1 VPEGSAGPQRGG
13 NVGPQRGGNVGPQRG
28 GNVGPQRG
36 GLVIVDKPAG
46 LTSHDVVARVRKLA
60 GTRRVGHAGTLDP
73 MATGVLLVGVGRAT
87 RLLGHL
93 AAHDKDY
100 LATMRLGVTTSS
112 DDAQGEPLTHLPADR
127 VAASNVVAAMKAFA
141 GEIEQRPPAV
151 SAIKVDGVRAYT
163 RARSGE
169 DVVLAMRRVT
179 VSRFEAI
186 DFRPNA
192 ELGVLDVDVEV
203 TCSSGTYIRALA
215 RDVGT
220 ALGVG
225 GHLAALRRTRVGA
238 FDLSTA
244 RTLPELET
252 AFTLT
257 PLDIVAASAFVRRD
271 LDAEQALAL
280 SHGAKL
286 SASGK
291 GDEPVAAFGPDG
303 VLVALLE
310 DRGDIARALAVFVG

>member
-1 VPEGSAGPQRGG
+1 MPANAESCPHIAGQRADVRPRGAGDFNVDIEHAELGVGPEGSRLESGDRDPPHRKHDVLTRPRPCVGTHAVDLDRADRRGALLDLAGEGLHHG
-13 NVGPQRGGNVGPQRG
+13 NNVGDTNVMGCCAGEPLARTAAHH
-28 GNVGPQRG
+28 VG
-36 GLVIVDKPAG
+36 VA
-46 LTSHDVVARVRKLA
+46 DVVAV
-60 GTRRVGHAGTLDP
+60 
-73 MATGVLLVGVGRAT
+73 M
-87 RLLGHL
+87 
-93 AAHDKDY
+93 
-100 LATMRLGVTTSS
+100 
-112 DDAQGEPLTHLPADR
+112 Q
-127 VAASNVVAAMKAFA
+127 AFT

-169 DVVLAMRRVT
+169 DVVLAVRRVT
-179 VSRFEAI
+179 VTRFEATA
-186 DFRPNA
+186 FRPDA

-238 FDLSTA
+238 FDLSAA

-257 PLDIVAASAFVRRD
+257 PLDVVAASAFARRD
-271 LDAEQALAL
+271 LDAEQALAV

-286 SASGK
+286 SASGIE
-291 GDEPVAAFGPDG
+291 GEPVAAFGPDG
-303 VLVALLE
+303 AMVALLE
-310 DRGDIARALAVFVG
+310 DRGDVARALA

>member
-1 VPEGSAGPQRGG
+1 MPKGSGEQPQRGG
-13 NVGPQRGGNVGPQRG
+13 VV
-28 GNVGPQRG
+28 V
-36 GLVIVDKPAG
+36 VDKPAG
-46 LTSHDVVARVRKLA
+46 LTSHDVVARVRRLA

-93 AAHDKDY
+93 ALHDKDY
-100 LATMRLGVTTSS
+100 LATMRLGVTTST
-112 DDAQGEPLTHLPADR
+112 DDAEGQPLTHAQADQLAAQD
-127 VAASNVVAAMKAFA
+127 VAAAMKAFA

-151 SAIKVDGVRAYT
+151 SAIKVGGVRAYT

-169 DVVLAMRRVT
+169 DVVLALRRVM

-186 DFRPNA
+186 GFRADA

-215 RDVGT
+215 RDVGS

-238 FDLSTA
+238 FDLKAA
-244 RTLPELET
+244 RTLPELEA

-257 PLDIVAASAFVRRD
+257 PLDDVAASAFARRD
-271 LDAEQALAL
+271 LDADQALAL

-286 SASGK
+286 PASGI
-291 GDEPVAAFGPDG
+291 GVAPVAAFGPDG
-303 VLVALLE
+303 ALVALLE
-310 DRGDIARALAVFVG
+310 DRGDTARALAVFVG

>member
-1 VPEGSAGPQRGG
+1 MPEGTAGARTEPQRGG
-13 NVGPQRGGNVGPQRG
+13 V
-28 GNVGPQRG
+28 
-36 GLVIVDKPAG
+36 VIVDKPGG
-46 LTSHDVVARVRKLA
+46 LTSHDVVARVRRLA

-100 LATMRLGVTTSS
+100 LATMRLGVTTST
-112 DDAQGEPLTHLPADR
+112 DDAQGEPLVRTPADQL
-127 VAASNVVAAMKAFA
+127 AATDVVAAMKSFT
-141 GEIEQRPPAV
+141 GEVEQRPPAV

-169 DVVLAMRRVT
+169 DVVLALRRVT
-179 VSRFEAI
+179 VSRFEATA
-186 DFRPNA
+186 FRPDLD
-192 ELGVLDVDVEV
+192 LGVLDVDVEV

-215 RDVGT
+215 RDVGA

-225 GHLAALRRTRVGA
+225 GHLSALRRTRVGA
-238 FDLSTA
+238 FDLTGA
-244 RTLPELET
+244 RTLGELE
-252 AFTLT
+252 ADFTLT

-271 LDAEQALAL
+271 LDADQALAL

-286 SASGK
+286 PASGMSS
-291 GDEPVAAFGPDG
+291 EPVAAFGPDG
-303 VLVALLE
+303 ALVALLE

>member
-1 VPEGSAGPQRGG
+1 V
-13 NVGPQRGGNVGPQRG
+13 V
-28 GNVGPQRG
+28 
-36 GLVIVDKPAG
+36 VDKPTG
-46 LTSHDVVARVRKLA
+46 LTSHDVVARVRRLA

-93 AAHDKDY
+93 ALHDKDY
-100 LATMRLGVTTSS
+100 LATMRLGVTTST
-112 DDAQGEPLTHLPADR
+112 DDAQGEPLTHTPADQL
-127 VAASNVVAAMKAFA
+127 AAADVVAAMKAFT

-169 DVVLAMRRVT
+169 DVVLALRGVT
-179 VSRFEAI
+179 VSRFEATA
-186 DFRPNA
+186 FRPDGP
-192 ELGVLDVDVEV
+192 LGVLDVDAEV

-215 RDVGT
+215 RDVGNV
-220 ALGVG
+220 LGVG

-244 RTLPELET
+244 RTLPELE
-252 AFTLT
+252 AEFTLT
-257 PLDIVAASAFVRRD
+257 PLDVVAASAFARRD
-271 LDAEQALAL
+271 LDADQALAL

-286 SASGK
+286 SASGI

-303 VLVALLE
+303 ALVALLE